1 MTTTA
6 NWTVDEWLS
15 HLESIHPSEIELGLT
30 RIRAVGEQLG
40 CLKPAPLVILV
51 GGTNGKGTTT
61 SLLTNLLMAQGLNVG
76 RYNSPHILRYN
87 ERVSVNNIDI
97 SDEDLLRSFAAVE
110 AGRGDTSLTYFE
122 FGTLSALWHFANSD
136 LDAVVLEIGLGGRL
150 DAVNIADADISV
162 VTSIGLDHMS
172 WLGDT
177 VGQIAYEKCSIARPD
192 RWLVCGQADAPG
204 TAAETVSAIGGRFC
218 AAGETFGAVKHG
230 NALNVHYQTP
240 TGTQSELSFS
250 EWHIPY
256 PNIATAIQTLALVD
270 RLPSE
275 QTLVHEVASLRVPG
289 RMQRWQRGD
298 LTLILDVAHNP
309 QAAAWL
315 ASQQPA
321 VDVMILGMLGDKD
334 IPGVIAALPQSRALW
349 LSGLD
354 CYRGLAV
361 DELAQRAEAA
371 GYPAQRLFPAVADA
385 LQALPPEGVC
395 LVAGSFHTVEAATLW
410 LNSREDEWTCI

>member
-1 MTTTA
+1 M
-6 NWTVDEWLS
+6 DEWLA

-61 SLLTNLLMAQGLNVG
+61 SLLTNLLMAQGLRVG

-87 ERVSVNNIDI
+87 ERVSVNNTDI
-97 SDEDLLRSFAAVE
+97 SDADLLRSFAAVE
-110 AGRGDTSLTYFE
+110 AGRGETTLTYFE
-122 FGTLSALWHFANSD
+122 FGTLSALWHFAHSE

-162 VTSIGLDHMS
+162 VTSIGLDHMN

-177 VGQIAYEKCSIARPD
+177 VEQIAYEKCSIARPD
-192 RWLVCGQADAPG
+192 RWLVCGQAEAPHS
-204 TAAETVSAIGGRFC
+204 AAETVAAIGGHFC
-218 AAGETFGAVKHG
+218 AAGEAFAAQLHG
-230 NALNVHYQTP
+230 DQLQVRYQANDGSQT
-240 TGTQSELSFS
+240 ELSFS
-250 EWHIPY
+250 QWHIPY
-256 PNIATAIQTLALVD
+256 PNIATAVQTLSLVD
-270 RLPSE
+270 RLPAAE
-275 QTLVHEVASLRVPG
+275 VIVREVAALKVPG

-315 ASQQPA
+315 ASQQPD

-334 IPGVIAALPQSRALW
+334 VAGVLAAMPQAVNLW
-349 LSGLD
+349 LCGLD
-354 CYRGLAV
+354 CYRGLAA
-361 DELAQRAEAA
+361 EALQQRAADA
-371 GYPAQRLFPAVADA
+371 GVPAQRIFTGVAEA
-385 LQALPPEGVC
+385 LEQLPSSGVC

-410 LNSREDEWTCI
+410 LNAQGNEWNCI

>member
-1 MTTTA
+1 MSTTA
-6 NWTVDEWLS
+6 NWTVNEWLS

-61 SLLTNLLMAQGLNVG
+61 SLLTNLLMVQGLRVG

-87 ERVSVNNIDI
+87 ERVSVNNTDI
-97 SDEDLLRSFAAVE
+97 SDEYLLRSFAAIE
-110 AGRGDTSLTYFE
+110 AGRGDTTLTYFE
-122 FGTLSALWHFANSD
+122 FGTLSALWHFAHSD

-162 VTSIGLDHMS
+162 VTSIGLDHMN

-177 VGQIAYEKCSIARPD
+177 VEQIAYEKCSIARSG
-192 RWLVCGQADAPG
+192 RWLVCGQPDEPH
-204 TAAETVSAIGGRFC
+204 TAVETVSAIGGRFC
-218 AAGETFGAVKHG
+218 AAGETFGAAQHG
-230 NALNVHYQTP
+230 NALKVHYQTL
-240 TGTQSELSFS
+240 TGTRSEISFS

-256 PNIATAIQTLALVD
+256 PNIATAVQTLALVD
-270 RLPSE
+270 RLPADD
-275 QTLVHEVASLRVPG
+275 VIVREVAALKVPG

-315 ASQQPA
+315 ASQQPE
-321 VDVMILGMLGDKD
+321 VDVMILGMLADKD
-334 IPGVIAALPQSRALW
+334 VGGVVHALPGAGELW
-349 LSGLD
+349 LCGLD
-354 CYRGLAV
+354 CHRGMT
-361 DELAQRAEAA
+361 AEALADRVSDA
-371 GYPAQRLFPAVADA
+371 GAAVQRVLTDVNAAME
-385 LQALPPEGVC
+385 QLPLRGVC

-410 LNSREDEWTCI
+410 LNSREGEWSCI